1 MMKKTTRLCAA
12 LLALLMLLP
21 LCACGATEP
30 QPEPV
35 PTPISPYLRYV
46 GDYTLFGVRHGDYIV
61 DPEAMDTELRSVL
74 TLLDGGQG
82 TLSINDESG
91 RIGSWTI
98 SGEELIL
105 NPESSPMKGLY
116 RDGIVILTLD
126 DGSTLYYAAADAD
139 RSAFP
144 LIGREEYAAILAAE
158 ALAEAER
165 EAARLEQAEK
175 YVTIPGLYF
184 IYAIEEEGLY
194 VAAEDFGQNEDLSIL
209 LETNGRGKI
218 RVDDKTYSFRWSY
231 EDGVLSY
238 DDPSGTFTDFVPEL
252 KRDGV
257 FFLTIEIEG
266 TNYTLLYA
274 RTDAYLS
281 DIKTVSA
288 AEREQILAHRAEE
301 G

>member
-1 MMKKTTRLCAA
+1 MKTTTRLCA
-12 LLALLMLLP
+12 LTLTLLMLLG

-82 TLSINDESG
+82 MLSINDESG

-98 SGEELIL
+98 SGEELVL

-126 DGSTLYYAAADAD
+126 DGSTLYYAAEGAD

-144 LIGREEYAAILAAE
+144 LIGRDEYSAILAAE

-165 EAARLEQAEK
+165 EAARLEEEEK
-175 YVTIPGLYF
+175 NITIPGLYF
-184 IYAIEEEGLY
+184 IYAIEDAGLY
-194 VAAEDFGQNEDLSIL
+194 VAADGFGQNEDLSIL

-218 RVDDKTYSFRWSY
+218 RVDDDTYSFKWRL
-231 EDGVLSY
+231 EDGVLSFE
-238 DDPSGTFTDFVPEL
+238 DPSGRFDDFVPEL
-252 KRDGV
+252 KRNGV
-257 FFLTIEIEG
+257 FYLTIEIEG
-266 TNYTLLYA
+266 TSYTLLYA

-281 DIKTVSA
+281 DIQTVT
-288 AEREQILAHRAEE
+288 ETELEQIRAQRAEK